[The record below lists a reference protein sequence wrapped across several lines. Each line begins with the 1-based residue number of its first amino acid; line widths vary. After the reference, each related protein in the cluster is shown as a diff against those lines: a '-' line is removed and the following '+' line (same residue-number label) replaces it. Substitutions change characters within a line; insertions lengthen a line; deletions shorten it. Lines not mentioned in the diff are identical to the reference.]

1 VNLHVRK
8 RSFIPVDNYV
18 CFRGYAVRVRWRR
31 LFEDLDTQAA
41 ALEDAELRS
50 EIADRTRA
58 ELASV
63 PLARRLHSA
72 LGSTVELRLLGDA
85 VVRGLLSG
93 WGPDWLLVEAGDE
106 VLVSMGAVVAAGRL
120 GSAASAVAGIGLV
133 ESRTSIT
140 SVLRAIARDRS
151 TVAVR
156 LVDSSQLIGTPDRVG
171 ADWVDIAAHDVGDA
185 PRAPAVQGRWT
196 VPLGALAA
204 IRRQPAGWG

>member
-1 VNLHVRK
+1 
-8 RSFIPVDNYV
+8 
-18 CFRGYAVRVRWRR
+18 VRWRL
-31 LFEDLDTQAA
+31 LFEDLETQAA
-41 ALEDAELRS
+41 ALVDAELRS

-106 VLVSMGAVVAAGRL
+106 VLVTMSAVVAAGSL
-120 GSAASAVAGIGLV
+120 GSTASAATGIGLV
-133 ESRTSIT
+133 ESRRSMT

-151 TVAVR
+151 VVAVR
-156 LVDSSQLIGTPDRVG
+156 LVDASQIIGTPDRVG

-185 PRAPAVQGRWT
+185 PRAPAVQGRST
-196 VPLGALAA
+196 VPLRAVSA
-204 IRRQPAGWG
+204 IRRQPTGWG